1 MSKGINKVILVGN
14 VGNDVEVRQLP
25 NGGIAANFSLATGES
40 WNDRNTGEKR
50 EKTEW
55 HRIVLFGK
63 IAEIASSY
71 VSKGS
76 KVYLEGKLQ
85 TNKWT
90 DKNNVE
96 RYTTEIV
103 CSTLQI
109 LSSGNDRPA
118 PAGNHSQGHAF
129 QGQQHP
135 NGYQPN
141 IRQQPQNHT
150 DYDFD
155 KFEGNPF

>member
-118 PAGNHSQGHAF
+118 NCVV
-129 QGQQHP
+129 
-135 NGYQPN
+135 
-141 IRQQPQNHT
+141 RLR
-150 DYDFD
+150 
-155 KFEGNPF
+155 